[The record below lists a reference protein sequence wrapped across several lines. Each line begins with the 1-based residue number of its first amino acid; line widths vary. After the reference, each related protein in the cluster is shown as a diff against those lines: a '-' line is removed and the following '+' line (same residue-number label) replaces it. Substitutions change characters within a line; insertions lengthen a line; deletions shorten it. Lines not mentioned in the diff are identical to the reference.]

1 MATTRFTYRRDS
13 EQASLHGW
21 KCPCY
26 AGATLS
32 VSLGRPG
39 EGRRAG
45 IAVAGFPEGELGAV
59 RCIARRILGGL
70 ARELSVAVRLETDSG
85 DSLRYGQYSR
95 PLGEL
100 LARLKPHRKAKA

>member
-13 EQASLHGW
+13 GPASLNGW

-39 EGRRAG
+39 EGRRTG
-45 IAVAGFPEGELGAV
+45 VSVTGFPDGELGAV
-59 RCIARRILGGL
+59 RCLVRRILGGL
-70 ARELSVAVRLETDSG
+70 AGELSVAVRLETDSG
-85 DSLRYGQYSR
+85 DVLRYGQYSR

-100 LARLKPHRKAKA
+100 LAKLKPHRKANG